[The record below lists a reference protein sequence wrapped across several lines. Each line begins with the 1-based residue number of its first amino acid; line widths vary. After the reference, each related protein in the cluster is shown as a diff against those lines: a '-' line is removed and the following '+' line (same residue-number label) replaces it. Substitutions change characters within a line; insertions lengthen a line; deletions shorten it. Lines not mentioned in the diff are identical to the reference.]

1 MNMTNDFN
9 QDVIDA
15 VRSLYNT
22 NASAQALF
30 DWTAQ
35 RERDAASTSIDRI
48 ASQLGVSR
56 GEAVALA
63 RLLAEAKCGEFIVGR
78 RGQKSRFRWDYSC
91 ISLGQAASGES
102 SRLEEADDPIPESE
116 EDLHAGQSVEPAQPG
131 ALKLTIAEAK
141 AALAN
146 SLGVSVTNIEIIV
159 KA

>member
-1 MNMTNDFN
+1 MTNDFT

-15 VRSLYNT
+15 IRNLYRT

-35 RERDAASTSIDRI
+35 RERDATSTSIDRI
-48 ASQLGVSR
+48 SSQLEISR

-63 RLLAEAKCGEFIVGR
+63 RLLEEAKCGEFIVGR
-78 RGQKSRFRWDYSC
+78 RGQKSRFRWAYSC
-91 ISLGQAASGES
+91 ISLGQAASGEAS
-102 SRLEEADDPIPESE
+102 DLEEAEDPIPESE
-116 EDLHAGQSVEPAQPG
+116 DDLLDTPSVELAQPN
-131 ALKLTIAEAK
+131 APLKLTIAEAK

-146 SLGVSVTNIEIIV
+146 SLGVSVTSIEIIV